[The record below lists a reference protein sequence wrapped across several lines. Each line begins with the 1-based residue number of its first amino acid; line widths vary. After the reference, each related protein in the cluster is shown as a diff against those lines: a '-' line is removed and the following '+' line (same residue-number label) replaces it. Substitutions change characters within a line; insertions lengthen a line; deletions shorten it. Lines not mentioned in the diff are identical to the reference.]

1 MVSGRVTV
9 FWPMSGWRPVAAVV
23 ENRSLVA
30 ADDGFEPARTADAVQ
45 ELRDKDNVFGI
56 IGTPTAMVSLRYASA
71 GQRFQPRPFRSIGIR
86 SAMCDVRYFIGP
98 HPDQVRR
105 RITKGAP
112 EFSNT
117 ASLAAAALGNF
128 VDGPAGSTCDAR
140 LPRFATSSSDPAKV
154 FIGPGSGLLQ
164 ARIVDHVALL
174 LMMEW
179 E

>member
-71 GQRFQPRPFRSIGIR
+71 GQRFQPRPF
-86 SAMCDVRYFIGP
+86 
-98 HPDQVRR
+98 
-105 RITKGAP
+105 
-112 EFSNT
+112 
-117 ASLAAAALGNF
+117 
-128 VDGPAGSTCDAR
+128 
-140 LPRFATSSSDPAKV
+140 
-154 FIGPGSGLLQ
+154 
-164 ARIVDHVALL
+164 
-174 LMMEW
+174 
-179 E
+179 